1 MKNFYKEIKSKPQKR
16 DKNFDKHHIEPN
28 SRLLLIGGSGVGK
41 SNSLVN
47 FLDKKRDAFHDIIIF
62 SGSTADEP
70 LYKFLEDKIDG
81 LQLTNDI
88 DEVPDLQEWDDEDN
102 DREKLI
108 VFDDFINLPKK
119 ALKKIQ
125 DYFIAGR
132 KKGFTCCCLTQNY
145 KEVPKTIAR
154 NCEYFLVF
162 KLNDNS
168 TLNNI
173 IRNHNIDNID
183 TDEWKNTY
191 ADAVSEP
198 LNFMMVDLK
207 TLDPEKRLRKNF
219 DVKGGSAKSGW
230 VKKMMKDKVFDI
242 NKIKNINPNTYQL
255 NDFYSK
261 VTFK

>member
-16 DKNFDKHHIEPN
+16 DKNFNIHNIEPN
-28 SRLLLIGGSGVGK
+28 SMICCIGGTGVGK

-47 FLDKKRDAFHDIIIF
+47 FLDKKRDTFHFITIF
-62 SGSTADEP
+62 SGSTCDEP

-88 DEVPDLQEWDDEDN
+88 DEVPDLQEWDDDDN
-102 DREKLI
+102 DKEKLI

-119 ALKKIQ
+119 SLKKIQ
-125 DYFIAGR
+125 DYLIAGR
-132 KKGFTCCCLTQNY
+132 KKGFSCWLNSQNY
-145 KEVPKTIAR
+145 REIPKTITR
-154 NCEYFLVF
+154 NCHYFLLF

-173 IRNHNIDNID
+173 IRNHNIDNLD
-183 TDEWKNTY
+183 SDEWKEFYN
-191 ADAVSEP
+191 DCVKEP

-219 DVKGGSAKSGW
+219 DVKGGSIKSGW
-230 VKKMMKDKVFDI
+230 VKKMMGTQNFDI
-242 NKIKNINPNTYQL
+242 
-255 NDFYSK
+255 SK
-261 VTFK
+261 VSKASNNLQSFKGYL

>member
-1 MKNFYKEIKSKPQKR
+1 MKNFYNEIKSKPVKR
-16 DKNFDKHHIEPN
+16 DKNFNKHHIEPN
-28 SRLLLIGGSGVGK
+28 SRLLLIGGSGTGK
-41 SNSLVN
+41 SNALTN

-88 DEVPDLQEWDDEDN
+88 DEVPELQEWDDEDN
-102 DREKLI
+102 DKEKLI

-132 KKGFTCCCLTQNY
+132 KKGITTVALVQNY
-145 KEVPKTIAR
+145 KETPKTIAR
-154 NCEYFLVF
+154 NCSHMCVF

-173 IRNHNIDNID
+173 IRNHNIDDIP
-183 TDEWKNTY
+183 TEEWKEFYNECT
-191 ADAVSEP
+191 SEP

-207 TLDPEKRLRKNF
+207 TLDKDNRLRKNF

-230 VKKMMKDKVFDI
+230 IKKMMKDKKFDI
-242 NKIKNINPNTYQL
+242 NKIKNVKPNTYQL
-255 NDFYSK
+255 NEFYSK
-261 VTFK
+261 TTFK